1 MNEQHQASSNGLF
14 FFIEIKS
21 IIRYCI
27 IYNVSQRELD
37 DKKMRAWSI
46 LTQGAYLTQAYTKVQ
61 NTRGIRINLNYKDT
75 RLECVSIRV
84 LRCRSFSVILYRDST
99 YKHVSLYK
107 ILLLIKSIQCFFDLQ
122 IPKYEKLQKVLYI
135 RISQETFKKPDGK
148 RFIAARF
155 KDKRL
160 HQLSCIFLLF
170 ENKNKFMF
178 WYEQKRFVQY
188 DLEHIYVRFV
198 QCQCCQNEYLS
209 IAHT

>member
-99 YKHVSLYK
+99 CKHVSLFK
-107 ILLLIKSIQCFFDLQ
+107 ILLLIKSIYYYSDLQ
-122 IPKYEKLQKVLYI
+122 IPKYEKLQKVFI
-135 RISQETFKKPDGK
+135 WQDIS
-148 RFIAARF
+148 R
-155 KDKRL
+155 
-160 HQLSCIFLLF
+160 
-170 ENKNKFMF
+170 N
-178 WYEQKRFVQY
+178 V
-188 DLEHIYVRFV
+188 
-198 QCQCCQNEYLS
+198 
-209 IAHT
+209 